1 MSKIRGKTHALYVLT
16 VFSNQRYEFIFT
28 DMQTNKVR
36 EFESVFEIYR
46 LYQSSYLYRELKL
59 RGAIVTNGQLI
70 ILPQEQVY
78 NTINGVWNL
87 SSDQGN
93 LGTFIISNI
102 RLIWFADINNTFN
115 ISLPHMQISSVYD
128 FNFYY
133 NWRSVD
139 FIFYSRSGFENLN
152 MVLLL
157 LFKQKKL
164 VEDMFLDFV

>member
-1 MSKIRGKTHALYVLT
+1 MSKIRGRTHALYVLT
-16 VFSNQRYEFIFT
+16 IFSNQRYEFIFT

-46 LYQSSYLYRELKL
+46 LYQTTYLYRELKL
-59 RGAIVTNGQLI
+59 RGAIVTNGQLN

-102 RLIWFADINNTFN
+102 RLTWFADINDTFN
-115 ISLPHMQISSVYD
+115 ISLPHMQIANVKLLN
-128 FNFYY
+128 NF
-133 NWRSVD
+133 
-139 FIFYSRSGFENLN
+139 FFGK
-152 MVLLL
+152 LLI
-157 LFKQKKL
+157 
-164 VEDMFLDFV
+164 